1 MTTTTD
7 IPDFDTLAG
16 VILDINQY
24 PMNCTQYVHQTIF
37 SHRPIG
43 ELPHPARTL
52 FRVALDEV
60 ANPTEYHNVAP
71 FETITASSI
80 QTDYYYAQKTERFEK
95 LLQII
100 NNYSNRRR

>member
-7 IPDFDTLAG
+7 IPDFDTLAN
-16 VILDINQY
+16 VIVDINQY
-24 PMNCTQYVHQTIF
+24 PTARTQYVHQTIF
-37 SHRPIG
+37 SHRQIG

-60 ANPTEYHNVAP
+60 ANPAEYHNLAP
-71 FETITASSI
+71 LETITTGTI
-80 QTDYYYAQKTERFEK
+80 QTDYYYAQKTERFDR

-100 NNYSNRRR
+100 HNYSNRRR